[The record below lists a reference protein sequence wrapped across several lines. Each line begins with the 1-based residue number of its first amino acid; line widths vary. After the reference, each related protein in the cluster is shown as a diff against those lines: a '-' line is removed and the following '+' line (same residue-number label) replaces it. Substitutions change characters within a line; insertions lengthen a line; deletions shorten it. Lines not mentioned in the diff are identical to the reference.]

1 MDKKKPDDGHRPLKR
16 ESETPS
22 YRTMEIIL
30 EEFKNAV
37 QGFSYLVNLDW
48 ISLQGTMDDRM
59 IDGLENGMVQKF
71 EYTIELCWK
80 LIKKFLLQE
89 DGIDAKTPKQSIK
102 EFYNAGYIDE
112 DDYLVLVDMI
122 NDRNKLSHIYDGAEF
137 RKILRRFSEYL
148 KVFEKSIRVISE
160 RRSG

>member
-1 MDKKKPDDGHRPLKR
+1 MEVILK
-16 ESETPS
+16 
-22 YRTMEIIL
+22 
-30 EEFKNAV
+30 EFKNAV

-48 ISLQGTMDDRM
+48 KSFQGTMDTRM

-89 DGIDAKTPKQSIK
+89 DGIDAKTPKQSMK
-102 EFYNAGYIDE
+102 EFYNAGYVDE
-112 DDYLVLVDMI
+112 EAYLVLVDMI

-137 RKILRRFSEYL
+137 RKILRGFPGYL
-148 KVFEKSIRVISE
+148 KVFEKIERVISE
-160 RRSG
+160 KCRSFIGGEF